1 MHSGAS
7 EMFGELE
14 RGGCL
19 GIVDK
24 KRSEMMRRGIAVL
37 KNRLKRNGMAVLR
50 DCLKR
55 ELK

>member
-24 KRSEMMRRGIAVL
+24 KRSEMRRRGIAVL

>member
-14 RGGCL
+14 RGDCL

-24 KRSEMMRRGIAVL
+24 KRSGMTRRGIAVL
-37 KNRLKRNGMAVLR
+37 QSRLKRNGMAALR
-50 DCLKR
+50 ECLKR